1 MVVLMRVLI
10 ALSACLAAVGLTPS
24 PQTPEREPQ
33 VQTVDVSAERY
44 TFTPSEIRTTVGTT
58 LRIRLRSDDTTH
70 GFRIVGTSTNIE
82 IPKRGSSDEA
92 TVDFTP
98 DHAGRYEF
106 QCSKLCGAGHSFMR
120 GVIVAKAAEARR

>member
-1 MVVLMRVLI
+1 MRALM
-10 ALSACLAAVGLTPS
+10 ALSAWLAVAGVTIS
-24 PQTPEREPQ
+24 FQAPERELQ
-33 VQTVDVSAERY
+33 VQMVDVSAERY
-44 TFTPSEIRTTVGTT
+44 TFTPSEIKTTVGTM

-82 IPKRGSSDEA
+82 IPKRGSSDGA

-120 GVIVAKAAEARR
+120 GVIVVKDAETGR

>member
-1 MVVLMRVLI
+1 MRALI
-10 ALSACLAAVGLTPS
+10 ALSAWLAVVAVTTS
-24 PQTPEREPQ
+24 RQSPERELQ
-33 VQTVDVSAERY
+33 VQMVDVSAEQY
-44 TFTPSEIRTTVGTT
+44 TFTPSEIKTTVGTT

-70 GFRIVGTSTNIE
+70 GFRIVGASTNIE

-92 TVDFTP
+92 AVDFTP

-120 GVIVAKAAEARR
+120 GVIVVKEAEARR